1 MAVITLEMLVVG
13 GVFLVLLTTI
23 VLRARAKR
31 KKGYK
36 MNAKVVRTAADQAN
50 ELIDNREL
58 PNGGARVVDRIEP
71 SFGEIDSS
79 DDAFP
84 QDDYEPA
91 APEVSDS
98 DTASD
103 EAFAQMQEDHAVAVE
118 VREEHPLT
126 QTVAK
131 EVV

>member
-36 MNAKVVRTAADQAN
+36 MNAKGVRTATDQAN

-71 SFGEIDSS
+71 SFGEIESS

-91 APEVSDS
+91 APEVPDS
-98 DTASD
+98 DAASD
-103 EAFAQMQEDHAVAVE
+103 EAFAQMQ
-118 VREEHPLT
+118 
-126 QTVAK
+126 
-131 EVV
+131 

>member
-1 MAVITLEMLVVG
+1 
-13 GVFLVLLTTI
+13 
-23 VLRARAKR
+23 
-31 KKGYK
+31 

-50 ELIDNREL
+50 DLIDNREL

-84 QDDYEPA
+84 QMIMNRLHLRYPTPMRRA
-91 APEVSDS
+91 MKQLLNA
-98 DTASD
+98 
-103 EAFAQMQEDHAVAVE
+103 EDQAVAVE

-126 QTVAK
+126 QSVAK
-131 EVV
+131 AVV